1 VNTGVWNDARGHGP
15 YWRPAVNTSSVY
27 ERHVRKTE
35 DRNITPPFVEIG
47 NKTITA
53 YYVNNNG
60 TYAIWDV
67 WLRAT
72 ALTCSLL
79 DK

>member
-1 VNTGVWNDARGHGP
+1 
-15 YWRPAVNTSSVY
+15 VNTSSVY

-60 TYAIWDV
+60 TYAI
-67 WLRAT
+67 
-72 ALTCSLL
+72 
-79 DK
+79 